1 MNSLTCTAALHL
13 ALKSDAASWSALPL
27 IGVQS
32 WEAFEDEPAGVLELR
47 NCPQCGSTMAMER
60 AA

>member
-1 MNSLTCTAALHL
+1 MIPLICTTAIHL
-13 ALKSDAASWSALPL
+13 ALKSDPASWSTLPL

-47 NCPQCGSTMAMER
+47 NCPHCGSTMAMER